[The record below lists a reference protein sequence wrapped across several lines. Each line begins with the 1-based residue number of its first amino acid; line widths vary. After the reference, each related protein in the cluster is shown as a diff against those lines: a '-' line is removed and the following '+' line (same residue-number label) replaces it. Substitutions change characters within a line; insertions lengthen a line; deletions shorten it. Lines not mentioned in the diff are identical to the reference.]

1 MYLDTDVLLALLKV
15 DDWLQDAVE
24 SATFDS
30 PKTSVITAI
39 EIQLVMFDTWSR
51 SDLAAVIADIRDEDV
66 EVLTLTPEAFQAG
79 ADLLPAYTGLN
90 VFDAVHVGQ
99 AITLGEPIVS
109 TDTLYPNIDEIEQ
122 LDPRSLC

>member
-1 MYLDTDVLLALLKV
+1 MYLDTDVLLALLKA
-15 DDWLQDAVE
+15 DDWLQDAVA
-24 SATFDS
+24 SATFES

-51 SDLAAVIADIRDEDV
+51 ADLAAVVDDVRDEGV
-66 EVLTLTPEAFQAG
+66 EVLSLTPEAFQAG
-79 ADLLPAYTGLN
+79 ADLLTSYPDLN

-109 TDTLYPNIDEIEQ
+109 TDTLYPRIDEIEQ
-122 LDPRSLC
+122 LDPRSL